1 MTASPGDGE
10 HTAREGYYPDPS
22 IPGYVRYW
30 NGASWVPGTSRPA
43 VPTAVRVEETGPV
56 FLDETSMTEAL
67 RDPGPAGHGT
77 ARAVPGAAARPGP
90 GAGRGP
96 DPARGSA
103 GPDGAAPEAG
113 RAPGVGGPGAEAG
126 RAPGGWQVDP
136 VHQAGFGGPR
146 DARVSWGDPAEPEP
160 ARPAGISLARP
171 AAAATAQRLPAQAAA
186 ESVGIL
192 SARPPAWPDAPGA
205 GTSGLTSSWPEAAP
219 EAPPQ
224 RPQPQPAPEP
234 WTPEPVRTPEPD
246 HRAPGAGTP
255 APARTP
261 EPEPWTPEPVRAPV
275 PVRRDAE
282 RTPAP
287 VRAPDPVRRDAVRA
301 PEPGRRTP
309 APREGGA
316 PSGTRAADP
325 VTPPEATG
333 RAVFERMAERAVRP
347 AGLGR
352 RGVARLLDSLVHA
365 AVTAAVALP
374 VVPRVTAHLEAK
386 VDAARASGRTTTV
399 YLLDA
404 TTAGYLG
411 AALGAVLLFGVL
423 YEALPTARWGLT
435 PGKKLLGV
443 RVLATATLRPPGFA
457 AALRRWLVYA
467 FLGVPGSLWCLVD
480 RPRRRAWH
488 DRAAGTFVT
497 R

>member
-10 HTAREGYYPDPS
+10 HAAREGYYPDPS

-43 VPTAVRVEETGPV
+43 VPAAVRVEETGPV

-67 RDPGPAGHGT
+67 RDPGPA
-77 ARAVPGAAARPGP
+77 AAPGGAWGYGAEAAPRPGP
-90 GAGRGP
+90 GAGHAPAPEAGNPAGPGDGGRG
-96 DPARGSA
+96 R
-103 GPDGAAPEAG
+103 PDGAAP
-113 RAPGVGGPGAEAG
+113 EAG

-192 SARPPAWPDAPGA
+192 SARPPAWPDAPGTGA
-205 GTSGLTSSWPEAAP
+205 SGLTSSWPEAAP
-219 EAPPQ
+219 EAPQQ
-224 RPQPQPAPEP
+224 RPQPQPQPQAQPHPVRRAPEP
-234 WTPEPVRTPEPD
+234 E
-246 HRAPGAGTP
+246 HRAAER
-255 APARTP
+255 A
-261 EPEPWTPEPVRAPV
+261 PEPVRAPE
-275 PVRRDAE
+275 PEPWDARPERRAPAAE
-282 RTPAP
+282 R
-287 VRAPDPVRRDAVRA
+287 RAPA
-301 PEPGRRTP
+301 PGRR
-309 APREGGA
+309 APGA
-316 PSGTRAADP
+316 HEAAAPPRSRAAAP
-325 VTPPEATG
+325 TAPPEAPERAQEPAPAVPEDS

-352 RGVARLLDSLVHA
+352 RGTARLLDSLVHA
-365 AVTAAVALP
+365 AVAAAVALP

-386 VDAARASGRTTTV
+386 VDAARAGGRTTTV

-411 AALGAVLLFGVL
+411 LVLGAVLLFGVL

-443 RVLATATLRPPGFA
+443 RVLAAATLRPPGFG
-457 AALRRWLVYA
+457 AALGRWLVYA